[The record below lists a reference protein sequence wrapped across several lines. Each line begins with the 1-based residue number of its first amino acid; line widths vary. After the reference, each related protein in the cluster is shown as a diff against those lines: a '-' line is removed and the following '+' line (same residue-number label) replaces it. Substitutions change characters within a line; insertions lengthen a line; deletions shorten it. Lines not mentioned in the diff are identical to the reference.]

1 MSKDFKRVSFLLIT
15 GTMFLSGPALAD
27 LVPEVPS
34 TMVTQQSG
42 KVSGVIADQL
52 GPVIGASVVIKGTTN
67 GVITDFDGNF
77 VLEGVKN
84 GDVIQISYIGYKSQ
98 EIVYKG
104 QSTLNINLLE
114 DTQALDE
121 VIVVGYGTST
131 KRSLIA
137 SVSTVKSEEIA
148 SLPVTNVTQG
158 LAGRAAGLIVQG
170 SGGGLNKVPTVSIR
184 GGATPLI
191 VIDGVVRAYSDFVQ
205 LAPEDIASM
214 SILKDASATAVYGSR
229 ASDGI
234 IQITTKK
241 GTVGKTQVSYTFNY
255 SLSEPAHWERAL
267 DSWTR
272 AEYANVARANDGLG
286 EAFSAERIQKM
297 RDGSDPQQNNNTNWR
312 DEALKSFAPQSKH
325 NFSLTGGSE
334 VNNYYVSLGHIDQG
348 SLYNTDTYNMKRT
361 NIRLSENAY
370 LKDIGLRIAATIDG
384 SIEDKEHPSSS
395 RTSSHENVFRV
406 IQNVGPLY
414 PAFNKHGL
422 PYNVDYNPVALIS
435 PDAGSLNENK
445 KMINMNLA
453 LDWELPW
460 VKGLKLKATG
470 NYRYA
475 FDDTKNWR
483 KDAGQYDWEST
494 VPASGQE
501 PLLNNKTAYAYEY
514 TMQYFA
520 NYDKT
525 FNEKHII
532 SVLGGYEET
541 YGYSKDYWLQREK
554 YQFPIDQIGVG
565 PENTQT
571 NGGSEGEHGRSG
583 WVGQL
588 KYNYD
593 NKYFVEG
600 SFRYDG
606 SDNFPVDKRWG
617 AFYSGAIGWSIA
629 DEAFM
634 STLVEKNIFNSL
646 KFRAS
651 YGQVGLDNWGE
662 KGEAYYLD
670 RFAYLPSYT
679 LNNKAW
685 VLNGAYIP
693 GFSEG
698 GIPSSDISW
707 FTTDQVDIGF
717 DFSSLS
723 NRLFGTVDYF
733 YYKTNGFL
741 YAPNQVDVGYTDPLG
756 MSLPKVSTNGE
767 HRRAGFDFSL
777 GWRDSY
783 ADFTYSVSVNLT
795 KFDQLWAMRPDES
808 IETLMNPYKRDTQET
823 GFSGIMYE
831 NLGYYSGA
839 DDVYNSV
846 KRLGS
851 SNLAA
856 GDLKYND
863 FNGDGKIDG
872 ADQIRLGKNSF
883 PRGNYG
889 INVNLGYK
897 GFFLSMLFQGA
908 TSFDMYLSGT
918 AAMAGGQTA
927 EMPVVYD
934 YHTDFYTPT
943 NTDARYPRL
952 MSSSGI
958 NGNNNHMSSDFWLV
972 NGAYL
977 RMKDFSFGYD
987 FKKIVAKDMKWLSK
1001 ATVALSG
1008 QNLFTISEAV
1018 KYGLDPENA
1027 SVEHA
1032 AYPNERV
1039 YAISVS
1045 LGF

>member
-1 MSKDFKRVSFLLIT
+1 MSKNFKRVSFLLIT
-15 GTMFLSGPALAD
+15 GAMFLSGSAFAD
-27 LVPEVPS
+27 LVPETRLTLIS
-34 TMVTQQSG
+34 QQNGS
-42 KVSGVIADQL
+42 VSGIIKDAM
-52 GPVIGASVVIKGTTN
+52 GSVIGASVVVKGSTN
-67 GVITDFDGNF
+67 GTVTGLDGEF
-77 VLEGVKN
+77 VLEGVKS

-98 EIVYKG
+98 EIVYRG
-104 QSTLNINLLE
+104 QSTLNVNLLE

-137 SVSTVKSEEIA
+137 SVSTIKAEEIA

-170 SGGGLNKVPTVSIR
+170 SGGGLNKVPSVSIR

-191 VIDGVVRAYSDFVQ
+191 VIDGVIRSYGDFVQ

-214 SILKDASATAVYGSR
+214 SVLKDASATAVYGSR

-241 GTVGKTQVSYTFNY
+241 GSTGKAQVSYSFNY

-267 DSWTR
+267 DTWTR
-272 AEYANVARANDGLG
+272 AEYANIARANDGLG
-286 EAFSAERIQKM
+286 EAFSAERIKKM
-297 RDGSDPQQNNNTNWR
+297 KDGSDPLQNNNTSWR
-312 DEALKSFAPQSKH
+312 DETLNSFAPQSKH
-325 NFSLTGGSE
+325 SVSLTGGSE
-334 VNNYYVSLGHIDQG
+334 VNNYYVSLGHVDQG
-348 SLYNTDTYNMKRT
+348 SLYKSDTYNMQRT
-361 NIRLSENAY
+361 NLRLSETAY
-370 LKDIGLRIAATIDG
+370 LKEIGLRAVATIDG
-384 SIEDKEHPSSS
+384 SMEKTKHPYTS
-395 RTSSHENVFRV
+395 RGGSAGTVFQA
-406 IQNVGPLY
+406 IQNRSPLL
-414 PAFNKHGL
+414 PAYNKHGL
-422 PYNVDYNPVALIS
+422 PYNVDFS
-435 PDAGSLNENK
+435 PIGQTSADAGYTDLNK

-453 LDWELPW
+453 LEWELPW
-460 VKGLKLKATG
+460 VKDLKLKATG

-475 FDDTKNWR
+475 FDDNKQWR
-483 KDAGQYDWEST
+483 KDSPVYDWDST
-494 VPASGQE
+494 TPVPGQR
-501 PLLNNKTAYAYEY
+501 PLLHNSTAYAYEY

-520 NYDKT
+520 SYSKT
-525 FNEKHII
+525 INEKHIF

-541 YGYSKDYWLQREK
+541 YGYSKNYWVQREN

-565 PENTQT
+565 PESSQK
-571 NGGSEGEHGRSG
+571 NGGGESEFGRAG

-617 AFYSGAIGWSIA
+617 AFYSGSVGWSIA
-629 DEAFM
+629 DEDFM
-634 STLVEKNIFNSL
+634 STLVEKDIFNSL
-646 KFRAS
+646 KLRAS

-662 KGEAYYLD
+662 AGDTYHLG
-670 RFAYLPSYT
+670 RFAYLPSYG

-698 GIPSSDISW
+698 GIPSPDISW

-717 DFSSLS
+717 DFSSLGD
-723 NRLFGTVDYF
+723 RLYGTFDYF
-733 YYKTNGFL
+733 YYKTKGFL
-741 YAPNQVDVGYTDPLG
+741 YAPNQVDVGYTGPLG

-767 HRRAGFDFSL
+767 HRRAGVDFSL

-783 ADFTYSVSVNLT
+783 GDFTYNVSANLT

-808 IETLMNPYKRDTQET
+808 IGTLMNPYKRDTQQT
-823 GFSGIMYE
+823 GFYGVLYE

-846 KRLGS
+846 KSLGS
-851 SNLAA
+851 YNLAA

-872 ADQIRLGKNSF
+872 SDQTRLGKSSF
-883 PRGNYG
+883 PRANYG
-889 INVNLGYK
+889 ISVNLGYK

-918 AAMAGGQTA
+918 AAMSGGQTG

-934 YHTDFYTPT
+934 YHTDFYTLS

-952 MSSSGI
+952 MSSSGV
-958 NGNNNHMSSDFWLV
+958 NGNNNQFSSDYWLV
-972 NGAYL
+972 DGAYL

-987 FKKIVAKDMKWLSK
+987 FKKILAKDTKWLSK

-1008 QNLFTISEAV
+1008 QNLFTISDAI
-1018 KYGLDPENA
+1018 KYGLDPENG
-1027 SVEHA
+1027 SVEHS